1 MRRISA
7 SAALL
12 AAAIIG
18 GTALAPLPAQAAHG
32 SGATHVSHASRTVTG
47 SPAARAAWIPSCAG
61 KNGDTR
67 ACGHWRLLMADGRTV
82 TVRDAA
88 VHRTDAKG
96 RPVGDEGRFAISGD
110 GRVLAYER
118 ARDHRVVV
126 RAAAGGP
133 VTRLPRSLVPKGIG
147 TGDLTLTLSPAGD
160 RLLVSYD
167 DDPARRPT
175 KVVTIATGKV
185 TELPAA
191 EDPDGFSADG
201 DEVLA
206 HRLSGDNT
214 TALVAHRLGGG
225 STRRTPP
232 QVVANAT
239 TLALAADGRTV
250 AVLIDGDADLKRP
263 PRLRIYDLDSG
274 ELHDTVKLA
283 LKPSASPYLARWTAD
298 GRLVLTTTTD
308 DPGRPA
314 VVRVLT
320 ADPDTGEVRQND
332 RYTLG
337 KDRYAFYVAGE

>member
-1 MRRISA
+1 MRHISP

-18 GTALAPLPAQAAHG
+18 GTALAPLPA
-32 SGATHVSHASRTVTG
+32 HASSAATG
-47 SPAARAAWIPSCAG
+47 SAAARAAWIPSCESKG
-61 KNGDTR
+61 GDTR
-67 ACGHWRLLMADGRTV
+67 ACGHWRLLMADGRTLAV
-82 TVRDAA
+82 PDAA
-88 VHRTDAKG
+88 TNRTDAKG
-96 RPVGDEGRFAISGD
+96 RRVDDEGRFAISGD
-110 GRVLAYER
+110 GRVIAYEL

-126 RAAAGGP
+126 RGAAGGR
-133 VTRLPRSLVPKGIG
+133 VKELPRSLVPKGTG

-167 DDPARRPT
+167 DDADRRPT

-191 EDPDGFSADG
+191 EEPAGFSGDG

-206 HRLSGDNT
+206 RRFPGDNT

-225 STRRTPP
+225 STSRTPP
-232 QVVANAT
+232 QVVANAA

-250 AVLIDGDADLKRP
+250 AVLIDGDADAKRP

-308 DPGRPA
+308 DVGRPA

-320 ADPDTGEVRQND
+320 ADPGTGAVRQND

>member
-1 MRRISA
+1 MRHISA

-18 GTALAPLPAQAAHG
+18 GTTLAPLPA
-32 SGATHVSHASRTVTG
+32 HASRAATG
-47 SPAARAAWIPSCAG
+47 SPAARAAWIPTCDSKAG
-61 KNGDTR
+61 DNS
-67 ACGHWRLLMADGRTV
+67 ACGPWRLLMADGRTLA
-82 TVRDAA
+82 VRDAA
-88 VHRTDAKG
+88 VNRTDAKG
-96 RPVGDEGRFAISGD
+96 RSLPDEGRFAISGD
-110 GRVLAYER
+110 GRVIAYER

-126 RAAAGGP
+126 RGAAGGT
-133 VTRLPRSLVPKGIG
+133 VTELPRSLVPKGIG
-147 TGDLTLTLSPAGD
+147 TDDLTLTLSPAGD
-160 RLLVSYD
+160 RLLVSYT

-191 EDPDGFSADG
+191 EEPVGFSGDG

-206 HRLSGDNT
+206 RRFPGDNT
-214 TALVAHRLGGG
+214 TALVAHRLGDGG
-225 STRRTPP
+225 STGRTPP

-250 AVLIDGDADLKRP
+250 AVLIGGDADLKRP

-308 DPGRPA
+308 DDERPA

-320 ADPDTGEVRQND
+320 ADPGTGEVRQND
-332 RYTLG
+332 TYTIG
-337 KDRYAFYVAGE
+337 KDRFAFYAAGE